1 MKTSGDRNAQLI
13 TRFYINFVYMTLK
26 HAHYVAVLSWN
37 TFSIFNVLFSKQQFP
52 ERSKEMILPWENEVR
67 GFFFSLSLSIWRCNY
82 GLDSG
87 NLPNGLMEPSNIP
100 SSTTSKVTIKPW
112 IWSQTLYNYYKS
124 ITGPGMFRT
133 PLCRLIHNDAKS
145 TDEHDFIA
153 PFPILTFTPAQQY
166 LTWDSSSEATV
177 PRFMP
182 GKWASKMHA
191 REVAMFIMI
200 SFPVCPQSANK

>member
-1 MKTSGDRNAQLI
+1 MPIMLQSCLEILLASST
-13 TRFYINFVYMTLK
+13 FYFQNSNFQKGAKKWFFHGRM
-26 HAHYVAVLSWN
+26 
-37 TFSIFNVLFSKQQFP
+37 
-52 ERSKEMILPWENEVR
+52 RWEV
-67 GFFFSLSLSIWRCNY
+67 FFFSLSLSIWRCNY

-200 SFPVCPQSANK
+200 SFPVCPQLANK